1 MIYLNMGHGDL
12 VMSDFIQNQLIEDAL
27 LWIGTNVKQKSN

>member
-1 MIYLNMGHGDL
+1 MGHGDL

-27 LWIGTNVKQKSN
+27 LWIGTTAKAKK